1 MVLVSYSNKKISQP
15 LNAASEIFLFFE
27 AIAINN
33 ILFINR
39 GVK

>member
-15 LNAASEIFLFFE
+15 WAASEIFLFFE

-33 ILFINR
+33 ILFING